1 MVYSLQLVVLG
12 ALYKTGRDCFTTN
25 MQAEALAMGVATGL
39 LMGHVLTRL
48 SWQQGD
54 KAAVTAAEILKQWKQ
69 EQQLNTS
76 CRELQEKA
84 LHVVE
89 YIVWDT
95 STLSPQLI
103 NATAVRVWDLGR
115 LTLRIVGT
123 MPFISAC
130 EGIDNMAKLHSYI
143 NTVQDHPIIVQMLAA
158 EKTREPA
165 DMRLTRSHTPVD
177 THSFITR
184 VQSFIRSVYGPQKD
198 TEDTVHVL
206 QMGALLVQS
215 VLECLLD
222 LLTRVSSSNTER
234 TIFSRLTHRDQAR
247 SHVPAK
253 REDSLDR
260 QLWSAWTHYYPVSLC
275 IQ

>member
-1 MVYSLQLVVLG
+1 MVCSLQLVVLG

-54 KAAVTAAEILKQWKQ
+54 KAAVTAAESLKQW

-76 CRELQEKA
+76 CRELQENAWEVVKSFVRSETKYTPEHA
-84 LHVVE
+84 LTH
-89 YIVWDT
+89 
-95 STLSPQLI
+95 
-103 NATAVRVWDLGR
+103 AVRVWDLGR
-115 LTLRIVGT
+115 LTLSIVGT

-143 NTVQDHPIIVQMLAA
+143 NTHMSSVEVYPIIVNMLGA

-165 DMRLTRSHTPVD
+165 DVPLTQSHTPVD
-177 THSFITR
+177 THSFIRR
-184 VQSFIRSVYGPQKD
+184 VQSFIRSVYDPQQ
-198 TEDTVHVL
+198 DTVHVL

-222 LLTRVSSSNTER
+222 LFTSTRNVKTEKAL
-234 TIFSRLTHRDQAR
+234 FSTLTHRDQAR

-260 QLWSAWTHYYPVSLC
+260 QLWSAWTHYSPVSLR

>member
-48 SWQQGD
+48 SWP
-54 KAAVTAAEILKQWKQ
+54 AVTAAER
-69 EQQLNTS
+69 LNTS
-76 CRELQEKA
+76 CRELQENAWEVVKSFVRSETKYTPEHA
-84 LHVVE
+84 LTH
-89 YIVWDT
+89 
-95 STLSPQLI
+95 
-103 NATAVRVWDLGR
+103 AVRVWDLGR
-115 LTLRIVGT
+115 LTLSIVGT

-143 NTVQDHPIIVQMLAA
+143 HHHKASVQDHPIIVNMLGA

-165 DMRLTRSHTPVD
+165 DMRLTQSHTPVD
-177 THSFITR
+177 KTFFITR
-184 VQSFIRSVYGPQKD
+184 VQAFIRCVYD
-198 TEDTVHVL
+198 TQQDTVHVL
-206 QMGALLVQS
+206 HMGALLVQV
-215 VLECLLD
+215 VLACLLD
-222 LLTRVSSSNTER
+222 LFTSTRNVKTEKAL
-234 TIFSRLTHRDQAR
+234 FSTLTHRDQAR

-260 QLWSAWTHYYPVSLC
+260 QLWSAWTHYYPVSQR

>member
-48 SWQQGD
+48 SWP
-54 KAAVTAAEILKQWKQ
+54 AVTAAER
-69 EQQLNTS
+69 LNTS

-84 LHVVE
+84 LHVVR
-89 YIVWDT
+89 YFLYDT
-95 STLSPQLI
+95 GTLQRQQI
-103 NATAVRVWDLGR
+103 THAAVHLWDLGR

-143 NTVQDHPIIVQMLAA
+143 NTHMSSVQDHPIIVQMLAA

-184 VQSFIRSVYGPQKD
+184 VQSFIRSVYGPQQE

-222 LLTRVSSSNTER
+222 LLTLVPTSNTER

-260 QLWSAWTHYYPVSLC
+260 QLWSAWTHYYPVSRH